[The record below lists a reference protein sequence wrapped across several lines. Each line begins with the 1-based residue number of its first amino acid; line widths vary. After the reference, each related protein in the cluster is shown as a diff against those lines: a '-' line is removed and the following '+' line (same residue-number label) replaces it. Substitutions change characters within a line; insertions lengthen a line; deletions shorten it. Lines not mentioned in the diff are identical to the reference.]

1 MLDSTI
7 LIWQIKSLIF
17 WSDLCGLGLEGTKMV
32 NKTNL
37 NTEVNICNDTSKSS
51 FFLWYTLQFYWSQF
65 AQERPHGI
73 LAKSNFNFE
82 NLKARSLKIL
92 EKPTCN
98 HDGSLLTGISRL
110 WIRATFLKKK
120 DKQ

>member
-73 LAKSNFNFE
+73 LAKGAFNFE
-82 NLKARSLKIL
+82 YLKAKASKYWRRKENANL
-92 EKPTCN
+92 
-98 HDGSLLTGISRL
+98 
-110 WIRATFLKKK
+110 
-120 DKQ
+120 